1 MSGLEYALKK
11 ARELPYVK
19 KQSRHYACIVDKKGR
34 IIAESAN
41 SYDCSHTTQ
50 YRYAKK
56 AGRPEAVYLH
66 AEMACLLKD
75 RYRRGVKMFVARVN
89 KAGKPAYSAP
99 CEICSLA
106 IKDFSNIKS
115 VEYTT

>member
-1 MSGLEYALKK
+1 MSIDYCLQR
-11 ARELPYVK
+11 ARELPYIR
-19 KQSRHYACIVDKKGR
+19 KQSRHYACLVDKKGR
-34 IIAESAN
+34 IVVESAN
-41 SYDCSHTTQ
+41 SYSCSHTTQ

-75 RYRRGVKMFVARVN
+75 RYKRGVKMFVVRVD
-89 KAGKPAYSAP
+89 KAGEPVYSAP

-106 IKDFSNIKS
+106 IEDFSNVKS